1 MGENKRYPYLTPQ
14 RAEERELKQAHEQ
27 GPLQTLTPTQLR
39 LDVRV
44 ISIVPAR
51 TPLWALAWLRFGTTD
66 VRTTVQVKRWTDDAV
81 GVEVD
86 IDGEKVRCW
95 IWQGACQRL
104 AAREDAWR

>member
-1 MGENKRYPYLTPQ
+1 MGENKRYPYLTAQ
-14 RAEERELKQAHEQ
+14 RREERELREARKQ
-27 GPLQTLTPTQLR
+27 GPLQTLTSTQLR

-44 ISIVPAR
+44 VSIVPPR
-51 TPLWALAWLRFGTTD
+51 TPMWALAWLRFGTTD
-66 VRTTVQVKRWTDDAV
+66 VWTTVQVMRWTDDAV

-86 IDGEKVRCW
+86 VDGETLRCW